1 MEGSREFA
9 AQLAEAVAR
18 RGGWIEDQEIP
29 RLAEDLRFLHS
40 QFEVIVGMLVR
51 KGLLRED
58 PYNYDQAVTE
68 LALPPDE
75 VLPDLENTDELS
87 YRLAAY
93 RRQMEF
99 LATGMRLNLATLDMQ
114 RLKTVSALV
123 SWISW
128 VDFGEGSRSPVT
140 RAFARQFMKVRMGAD
155 TIAAGVL
162 KDAHAQVEKVQARV
176 RAHLAAVIAFH
187 RESWKLA
194 VRTAVLPRLARAP
207 LAPAAAREDGVR
219 ALRRVFAQVSP
230 GRPFYPELAG
240 EILAEDSGEEAEA
253 RRAKLLASL
262 VVTEEK
268 PRPAAAAAAVPTRPY
283 LLEAARI
290 LARAQGE
297 LSAALET
304 LAVNQ
309 RLVESRRRGLAA
321 WLRRIFLGAAG
332 RRDSVPVYELEY
344 ADNPAAGTQSERIAF
359 DPFLAEA
366 RKKTALLA
374 SLATPAGLS
383 RLESAVEPALLEFVD
398 KLLSDMFLLHR
409 RMSGLNSL
417 FQSRAAEGTKADIRG
432 IRLELVAVKN
442 SVVKANQKRHEYAAR
457 REEQEQVRS
466 LASGSAAGGPGPVQ
480 GPAG

>member
-9 AQLAEAVAR
+9 ARLAEAVAR
-18 RGGWIEDQEIP
+18 RGEWIEGQEIP
-29 RLAEDLRFLHS
+29 RLAEDLRSLHS
-40 QFEVIVGMLVR
+40 QFELIVGMLVR

-58 PYNYDQAVTE
+58 PYNYDQGVTE

-75 VLPDLENTDELS
+75 QLPDPENTDELS

-128 VDFGEGSRSPVT
+128 VDFGEGSKSPLT

-162 KDAHAQVEKVQARV
+162 KDAHTQVERIQARL
-176 RAHLAAVIAFH
+176 RARLAAVIAFH

-194 VRTAVLPRLARAP
+194 ARTAVLPRLPRAA
-207 LAPAAAREDGVR
+207 LAPDASREEGVR
-219 ALRRVFAQVSP
+219 TLRRIFAQASP
-230 GRPFYPELAG
+230 GRAFYPELAA
-240 EILAEDSGEEAEA
+240 EILAEEGGEEAEA
-253 RRAKLLASL
+253 RRAKLLAAL
-262 VVTEEK
+262 AVPEEK
-268 PRPAAAAAAVPTRPY
+268 PRPVIAAAAAPTRPY
-283 LLEAARI
+283 LLEAART
-290 LARAQGE
+290 LGRAQGE
-297 LSAALET
+297 LAAALET
-304 LAVNQ
+304 LAANQ
-309 RLVESRRRGLAA
+309 RLVESRSRGFAA

-332 RRDSVPVYELEY
+332 RKDAAPVYLLEY
-344 ADNPAAGTQSERIAF
+344 TESPAAGTQTERISF
-359 DPFLAEA
+359 DSFLAEA
-366 RKKTALLA
+366 RRKSALLA
-374 SLATPAGLS
+374 SLATPAGIS
-383 RLESAVEPALLEFVD
+383 RLESAAEPALLEFVD

-409 RMSGLNSL
+409 RMAGLNAL
-417 FQSRAAEGTKADIRG
+417 FQSRAAEGVKADIRG

-457 REEQEQVRS
+457 REEQEQVQR
-466 LASGSAAGGPGPVQ
+466 LAPGGPAAEPGTLPGSAG
-480 GPAG
+480 